1 MDIYRKKRPKEKLPP
16 GRQPKWTTEFMQ
28 MVAKKVV
35 DEGMTYS
42 QAAKTFNVS
51 QGSVSKWKKM
61 YEAGD
66 MAYKADKLIKH
77 VSKDYQVYR
86 FEEQI
91 KDLKTEIGELYL
103 ENQMLKKALCL
114 SQTKKKLNTS
124 VITSENLD
132 QFREDVK

>member
-16 GRQPKWTTEFMQ
+16 GRQPKWTPEFME

-35 DEGMTYS
+35 EDGMTYR

-51 QGSVSKWKKM
+51 AGSVSKWKQMYLANDMEYKSDKM
-61 YEAGD
+61 V
-66 MAYKADKLIKH
+66 KT
-77 VSKDYQVYR
+77 VSKDHQVYR
-86 FEEQI
+86 LEEQV

-103 ENQMLKKALCL
+103 ENQMLKKALL
-114 SQTKKKLNTS
+114 TSQNTRKLNSS

-132 QFREDVK
+132 QFQEGVK